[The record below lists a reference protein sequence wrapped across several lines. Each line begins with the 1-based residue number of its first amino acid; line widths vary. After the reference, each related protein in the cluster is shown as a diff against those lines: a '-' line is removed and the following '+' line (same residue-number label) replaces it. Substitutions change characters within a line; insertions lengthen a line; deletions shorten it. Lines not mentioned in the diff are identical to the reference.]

1 MNSVDEQ
8 ATAPPPR
15 GKLLLG
21 GAILLIGQLSPLF
34 IPVVASSGLTTGFK
48 SALTGLLLLG
58 FPELAIF
65 ASIAILGKPGF
76 NWLKGRL
83 FAFFKR
89 AAPADHVS
97 LRRYRIG
104 LLLVC
109 LPLLMGWLSPYVA
122 DLIPGYAA
130 QQIPMAIAGDALL
143 LLGLFLLGG
152 DFWDKLCA
160 LFVHGAR
167 AHFPTDLNDVG

>member
-8 ATAPPPR
+8 ATDPPPR
-15 GKLLLG
+15 GQLLLG
-21 GAILLIGQLSPLF
+21 GAILVIGQLSPLL
-34 IPVVASSGLTTGFK
+34 IPVVTSSGLTTGFK

-58 FPELAIF
+58 IPELAIF

-83 FAFFKR
+83 FAFLKR

-97 LRRYRIG
+97 RRRYRIG
-104 LLLVC
+104 LFLVC
-109 LPLLMGWLSPYVA
+109 LPLLLGWLSPYVGN
-122 DLIPGYAA
+122 LIPGYAEYE
-130 QQIPMAIAGDALL
+130 IPVAIAGDGLL

-167 AHFPTDLNDVG
+167 ARFPPD